1 MMRKILSL
9 FALVALLLSHAAF
22 SKDLNTGPWRF
33 ELKTAYAVV
42 PFIMDLH
49 VKNDRLIGT
58 LHNGKETIVLDQIVH
73 NKKKKKLSIPIQNYE
88 LTLELEYD
96 DSDFLKGYLVRHSKN
111 PKVETPVVGRHGE
124 SSLFPGDRASS
135 MADFNGKWAVFLEE
149 DDVKSPGVLVIEQ
162 QGNKINGSLLTQ
174 TGDYRYFSGY
184 SSVNRFEAAS
194 FDGMYN
200 YIITGTLEKDE
211 LTATLLTNYRI
222 NISGKKDPKAALPDA
237 FAQTQLEKLDFAFPN
252 TENQYISLK
261 NKRFVGKPVVVQIF
275 GSWCPNC
282 MDEMNFLI
290 PWYKANQKRGIEVV
304 ALAFERSLDHDQAKI
319 QLKKTQK
326 LKNVP
331 YPLLLAGSTAEDKP
345 MAKIKG
351 LKNFISFPTTVF
363 LNRKHEVVKVHAGFS
378 GPSTGEYYEQWKREF
393 KTITDDLLKK

>member
-9 FALVALLLSHAAF
+9 VAFSALLLSSAAF

-42 PFIMDLH
+42 PFVMDLH
-49 VKNDRLIGT
+49 MKKDRLIGT
-58 LHNGKETIVLDQIVH
+58 LHNGKETIILDQI
-73 NKKKKKLSIPIQNYE
+73 NYNRKKKKLSIPIQNYE
-88 LTLELEYD
+88 ITLELEYE
-96 DSDFLKGYLVRHSKN
+96 DSDFLKGYLVRHNKN
-111 PKVETPVVGRHGE
+111 PKSETPVVARHGE
-124 SSLFPGDRASS
+124 SVLFPGDRASS
-135 MADFNGKWAVFLEE
+135 MADFNGKWSVFLEE
-149 DDVKSPGVLVIEQ
+149 DEVKTPGVLVIEQ

-184 SSVNRFEAAS
+184 ASVNRFEAAS

-200 YIITGTLEKDE
+200 YIIQGSLEKDE
-211 LTATLLTNYRI
+211 LTANLLTNYRM
-222 NISGKKDPKAALPDA
+222 NITGKKDPKAALPDA
-237 FAQTQLEKLDFAFPN
+237 FAQTKIEKLEFAFQN
-252 TENQYISLK
+252 TEKQYISLK
-261 NKRFVGKPVVVQIF
+261 HKRFQGKPVIVQFF

-290 PWYKANQKRGIEVV
+290 PWYKANQKRGIEIV
-304 ALAFERSLDHDQAKI
+304 ALAFERSVDHEHAMI

-345 MAKIKG
+345 MEKIKG

-378 GPSTGEYYEQWKREF
+378 GPSTGEYFEQWKKEF
-393 KTITDDLLKK
+393 KTITDNLLKR